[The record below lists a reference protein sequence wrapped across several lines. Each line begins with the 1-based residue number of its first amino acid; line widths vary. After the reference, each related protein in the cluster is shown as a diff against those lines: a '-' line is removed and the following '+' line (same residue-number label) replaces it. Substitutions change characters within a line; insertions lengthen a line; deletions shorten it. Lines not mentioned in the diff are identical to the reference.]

1 MSWIKTIKYAE
12 ADKNLLKLY
21 NQVKGPDNNVDN
33 IMMAHSLRPHTMQ
46 GHMTLYKYTLHHP
59 KNAVDKWFLECVGV
73 YVSILNRCQYCVDH
87 HFGGMCR
94 LMKDQQK
101 ADRIKAELNSG
112 KYQLLNPKQVSVLNY
127 VYDLTV
133 EPAKLDQGYIQNMR
147 DVGWSDGEILEINQ
161 VASYFNYANRTVL
174 GLGVNIEGDE
184 IGLSPNNSDDINDWN
199 HS

>member
-12 ADKNLLKLY
+12 ADENLLKLY
-21 NQVKGPDNNVDN
+21 NQVKGSDNNVDN

-73 YVSILNRCQYCVDH
+73 YVSILNRCKYCVDH
-87 HFGGMCR
+87 HFSGMCR

-101 ADRIKAELNSG
+101 ADIIKVELNSG
-112 KYQLLNPKQVSVLNY
+112 KYQLLNPKQVSVLSY

-133 EPAKLDQGYIQNMR
+133 EPAKLDQSYIQNMR

-161 VASYFNYANRTVL
+161 VTSYFNYANRTVL
-174 GLGVNIEGDE
+174 GLGVNIEGDD
-184 IGLSPNNSDDINDWN
+184 IGLSPNNSCDLNDWN

>member
-59 KNAVDKWFLECVGV
+59 KNTVDKWFLECVGV
-73 YVSILNRCQYCVDH
+73 YVSILNGCQYCVDH
-87 HFGGMCR
+87 HFSGMCR
-94 LMKDQQK
+94 LMNDQQK
-101 ADRIKAELNSG
+101 ADIIKAELKSG
-112 KYQLLNPKQVSVLNY
+112 EYQLLNPKQVSALSY
-127 VYDLTV
+127 VHKLTV
-133 EPAKLDQGYIQNMR
+133 EPAKLDQSYIQNMR
-147 DVGWSDGEILEINQ
+147 DTGWGDGEILEINQ

-174 GLGVNIEGDE
+174 GLGVSIVGDD
-184 IGLSPNNSDDINDWN
+184 IGLSPNNSDDLNDWN